1 MRTLLDNDYLR
12 SELKRPTIFPTC
24 ANVSPGWKSSG
35 ARPPIVA
42 SQLLPEKILSSILL
56 DFCFELNPRPTSM
69 RSFISFAIVILMTT
83 VAVETLSAQTLPA
96 PEAITDPKQ
105 VASKPNAEVEPRS
118 LTIEKL
124 YMTRQVGLPTWS
136 PDGKQIAF
144 ISNMSG
150 RNNIWLVPAE
160 GGWPVQLTV
169 SDQRQTAPAWSPD
182 GKWIAYQ
189 SDYDGDELWD
199 IFLVSPKTGRVVN
212 LTSTREIAE
221 LNPTWSPDG
230 RYLAYEVKAKTSAA
244 YEIDIYDTLMR
255 EVKHLTT
262 STPQDKSNYDPI
274 WLKDGKSI
282 VYTQDQAKGTDS
294 NIFIA
299 EMATGKSTLLTPH
312 EGEQRYSA
320 DDVSPDGKRVLITS
334 NAANGY
340 QNIGLLEISTKKIS
354 WLTKDKWAIRGSE
367 FSPDGKRITFT
378 ANVDGS
384 QDIYLHDLATGKST
398 ALPVPKGVNEPTGGH
413 SAFTKDGSRLLYY
426 HNGPTAPGD
435 LWVYT
440 LATGKSHQVTHSLVA
455 GVRSEDMVEPYLVHY
470 PSRDGKWTISAF
482 LYVPFNMAR
491 NGQNAAIVYIHGGPT
506 SQTMNSFNRFVQY
519 AANQGYMVLAPNYRG
534 STGYGK
540 EFQQANLFDMGGG
553 DLQDVLAGVDWI
565 KQTGHLD
572 PKKIAVMGASYGGYL
587 SMMAVTKAPEV
598 WAAGVPIVPFVNW
611 FTEIENEDPELR
623 QSDLATMGDV
633 VKNKSLYEDRSP
645 INFVDQIKAP
655 LLLLA
660 GGHDPR
666 CPKSETQQVVD
677 AIKKRGGTVDYKI
690 YENEGHG
697 FARVENQIDA
707 YQRVADFLLAHVPPA
722 DCSCSL
728 TE

>member
-1 MRTLLDNDYLR
+1 MRNLAL
-12 SELKRPTIFPTC
+12 
-24 ANVSPGWKSSG
+24 
-35 ARPPIVA
+35 
-42 SQLLPEKILSSILL
+42 
-56 DFCFELNPRPTSM
+56 
-69 RSFISFAIVILMTT
+69 FAIVIVMST
-83 VAVETLSAQTLPA
+83 VVEAAAQTLPA
-96 PEAITDPKQ
+96 LPAVTDPKKIS
-105 VASKPNAEVEPRS
+105 SKPNAQIEPRG

-124 YMTRQVGLPTWS
+124 YMTRQVGRPTWS
-136 PDGKQIAF
+136 PDGKSIAF
-144 ISNMSG
+144 VSNMSG
-150 RNNIWLVPAE
+150 RNNLWTVPAE

-189 SDYDGDELWD
+189 SDFDGDEQWD
-199 IFLVSPKTGRVVN
+199 IFLVSPKTGKVVN
-212 LTSTREIAE
+212 LTQTREIAE

-230 RYLAYEVKAKTSAA
+230 RYLAYEVKPKTSAA
-244 YEIDIYDTLMR
+244 YEIDVYDTVMR
-255 EVKHLTT
+255 EVKHIT
-262 STPQDKSNYDPI
+262 SNTPQDKSNSNPI
-274 WLKDGKSI
+274 WSKDGAYI
-282 VYTQDQAKGTDS
+282 VYTQEQAKGTDS

-299 EMATGKSTLLTPH
+299 HVATEKSTLLTPH
-312 EGEQRYSA
+312 EGEQRYFANDISTLGVF
-320 DDVSPDGKRVLITS
+320 DEQTVLFTS
-334 NAANGY
+334 NAQNGY
-340 QNIGLLEISTKKIS
+340 DNIGRLSVGTRGDPRPGKMT
-354 WLTKDKWAIRGSE
+354 WLTHDKWEIRAHE
-367 FSPDGKRITFT
+367 FSPDGKQISFS
-378 ANVDGS
+378 ANVDGNE
-384 QDIYLHDLATGKST
+384 DIFLQDLATGKTT
-398 ALPVPKGVNEPTGGH
+398 ALTIPKGVNEPAGGH
-413 SAFTKDGSRLLYY
+413 SAFTPDGSRLLYM

-435 LWVYT
+435 LWVYH
-440 LATGKSHQVTHSLVA
+440 LASGKSQQVTHSLVA

-482 LYVPFNMAR
+482 LYMPFNMAR

-506 SQTMNSFNRFVQY
+506 SQSMNSFNRFLQF

-572 PKKIAVMGASYGGYL
+572 PKKIAVMGGSYGGYL
-587 SMMAVTKAPEV
+587 SMMAVTKAPDV

-611 FTEIENEDPELR
+611 FTEIENEDPVLQ

-633 VKNKSLYEDRSP
+633 VRNKVLYEDRSP
-645 INFVDQIKAP
+645 INFIDQIKAP

-677 AIKKRGGTVDYKI
+677 AIKKRGGIVDSKI

-707 YQRVADFLLAHVPPA
+707 YQRVADFLLAHVVPA
-722 DCSCSL
+722 DCSCTV

>member
-1 MRTLLDNDYLR
+1 MRTLI
-12 SELKRPTIFPTC
+12 P
-24 ANVSPGWKSSG
+24 
-35 ARPPIVA
+35 
-42 SQLLPEKILSSILL
+42 
-56 DFCFELNPRPTSM
+56 
-69 RSFISFAIVILMTT
+69 FAIVILMST
-83 VAVETLSAQTLPA
+83 VVAESAAQTLPA
-96 PEAITDPKQ
+96 PQAVTDPKQ
-105 VASKPNAEVEPRS
+105 ISSKPNAQVEPRS

-124 YMTRQVGLPTWS
+124 YMTRQVGRATWS
-136 PDGKQIAF
+136 PDGKSIAF
-144 ISNMSG
+144 VSNMSG
-150 RNNIWLVPAE
+150 RNNLWLVPAE

-189 SDYDGDELWD
+189 SDYDGDEQWD
-199 IFLVSPKTGRVVN
+199 IFLVSPKTGKVVN
-212 LTSTREIAE
+212 LTQTREIAE

-230 RYLAYEVKAKTSAA
+230 RYLAYEVKPKTSAA
-244 YEIDIYDTLMR
+244 YEIDVYDTVMR

-262 STPQDKSNYDPI
+262 NTPQDKSNLNPI
-274 WLKDGKSI
+274 WSKDGKFI
-282 VYTQDQAKGTDS
+282 VYTQEQAKGTDS
-294 NIFIA
+294 NVFIA
-299 EMATGKSTLLTPH
+299 DVKNAKSMLLTPH
-312 EGEQRYSA
+312 AGEALYFA
-320 DDVSPDGKRVLITS
+320 NDVSSAGPDFFNVLVTS

-340 QNIGLLEISTKKIS
+340 ENVGILLVTDFAAPQPSAIK
-354 WLTKDKWAIRGSE
+354 WLTNDKWEIRGGE
-367 FSPDGKRITFT
+367 FSPDGKHITFS
-378 ANVDGS
+378 ANVDGNE
-384 QDIYLHDLATGKST
+384 DIYLHDLTTGKST
-398 ALPVPKGVNEPTGGH
+398 ALSIPKGVNEPVGGP
-413 SAFTKDGSRLLYY
+413 SAFTKDGTRLLYN

-440 LATGKSHQVTHSLVA
+440 LATGKSHQITHSLVA

-506 SQTMNSFNRFVQY
+506 SQSMNSFNRFVQF
-519 AANQGYMVLAPNYRG
+519 AADQGYMVLAPNYRG

-572 PKKIAVMGASYGGYL
+572 PKKIAVMGGSYGGYL
-587 SMMAVTKAPEV
+587 SMMAVTKAPDV

-611 FTEIENEDPELR
+611 FTEIENADPVLQ

-633 VKNKSLYEDRSP
+633 VKNKALYEDRSP
-645 INFVDQIKAP
+645 INFIDQIKAP

-677 AIKKRGGTVDYKI
+677 AIKKRGGKADSKI

-707 YQRVADFLLAHVPPA
+707 YQRVADFLLAHVVPA

-728 TE
+728 TQ

>member
-1 MRTLLDNDYLR
+1 MCPALAHTGL
-12 SELKRPTIFPTC
+12 
-24 ANVSPGWKSSG
+24 
-35 ARPPIVA
+35 
-42 SQLLPEKILSSILL
+42 
-56 DFCFELNPRPTSM
+56 
-69 RSFISFAIVILMTT
+69 
-83 VAVETLSAQTLPA
+83 AQTLPVPQA
-96 PEAITDPKQ
+96 VTDPKQ
-105 VASKPNAEVEPRS
+105 IASKPNAQVEPRS

-124 YMTRQVGLPTWS
+124 YMTRQVGRATWS
-136 PDGKQIAF
+136 PDGKSVAF

-150 RNNIWLVPAE
+150 RNNLWLVPAE

-169 SDQRQTAPAWSPD
+169 GDQRQTSPEWSPD

-189 SDYDGDELWD
+189 SDYDGDEQWD
-199 IFLVSPKTGRVVN
+199 IFLVSPKTGKVVN

-221 LNPTWSPDG
+221 MNPTWSPDG
-230 RYLAYEVKAKTSAA
+230 RYLAYEVKPKTSAA
-244 YEIDIYDTLMR
+244 YEIDVYDMVMR

-262 STPQDKSNYDPI
+262 GTPQDKGNSDPI
-274 WLKDGKSI
+274 WSKDGKYI
-282 VYTQDQAKGTDS
+282 VYTQEQAKGTDS
-294 NIFIA
+294 NIFLA
-299 EMATGKSTLLTPH
+299 DVATGKSTLLTPH
-312 EGEQRYSA
+312 EGEQRYQANDFSRA
-320 DDVSPDGKRVLITS
+320 GVDDAETVLVTS
-334 NAANGY
+334 NAGNGY
-340 QNIGLLEISTKKIS
+340 DNIGLLHVGMKGAEKGYFVPEKIK
-354 WLTKDKWAIRGSE
+354 WLTNDKWEIQGGE
-367 FSPDGKRITFT
+367 FSPDGKHITFS
-378 ANVDGS
+378 ANVDGNE
-384 QDIYLHDLATGKST
+384 DIYLHDLATGKST
-398 ALPVPKGVNEPTGGH
+398 VLAISKGVNEPAGGH

-435 LWVYT
+435 LWVYS
-440 LATGKSHQVTHSLVA
+440 LATAKSLQVTHSLVA

-506 SQTMNSFNRFVQY
+506 AQSMNTFNRFVQY

-572 PKKIAVMGASYGGYL
+572 PKKIAVMGGSYGGYL

-611 FTEIENEDPELR
+611 FTEIENEDPVLQ

-633 VKNKSLYEDRSP
+633 VKNKALYEDRSP
-645 INFVDQIKAP
+645 INFIDQIKAP

-677 AIKKRGGTVDYKI
+677 AIKKRGGTVEYKI

-707 YQRVADFLLAHVPPA
+707 YKRVADFLLAHVVPA